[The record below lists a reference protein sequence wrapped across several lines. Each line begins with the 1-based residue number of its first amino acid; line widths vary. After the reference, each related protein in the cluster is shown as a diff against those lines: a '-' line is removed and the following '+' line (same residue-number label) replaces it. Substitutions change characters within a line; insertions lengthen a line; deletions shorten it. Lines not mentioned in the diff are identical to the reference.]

1 MGKHDHPS
9 LQFSVER
16 GHLVP
21 TGPYEAEVL
30 DSYAP
35 RSIVSVTLSQ
45 KRSLPLLKK
54 YWSVLRDVVE
64 NCKTPWNSRDEASD
78 ALKLALGVTDIGKS
92 VEGKWFIRPG
102 SISFDSMD
110 EPAFRDYFEK
120 AMAILARVT
129 GIDPDELSK
138 RYSHIPESGP
148 DAPSAPDDG
157 SGNGAGPVEKPSSG
171 DPQPSSPPPD
181 DGDPIAEARRRGAEA
196 REKGMSRKAVPADL
210 RKDERLLTAYFDG
223 FDTGEAEDREPGQ
236 EG

>member
-1 MGKHDHPS
+1 MSRHDKPT
-9 LQFSVER
+9 LQMVVENGR
-16 GHLVP
+16 LAP
-21 TGPYEAEVL
+21 AGPYEQEVL
-30 DSYAP
+30 DSYAKNAAVT
-35 RSIVSVTLSQ
+35 VSLYQ
-45 KRSLPLLKK
+45 RRSLPLLRK

-110 EPAFRDYFEK
+110 EPAFRDFFEK

-171 DPQPSSPPPD
+171 DDPFPSRQPD
-181 DGDPIAEARRRGAEA
+181 DGDISQANARN
-196 REKGMSRKAVPADL
+196 P
-210 RKDERLLTAYFDG
+210 
-223 FDTGEAEDREPGQ
+223 
-236 EG
+236 